1 MRISLLLLG
10 SLALVAGFTSSA
22 ARQKQQQQ
30 RPRKVWARPATRA
43 DDDEP
48 GAERTAIAR
57 RGALALG
64 AAATI
69 AALPPRA
76 RALGFKLKDNPQ
88 NLAVVGAVQGVL
100 DANPFTKE
108 RQEER
113 AKKKPSEG
121 GSIQPA
127 STTPRKSS
135 KDIMDE
141 INRKRNGPNAP
152 RPAPGL

>member
-10 SLALVAGFTSSA
+10 SLALVAGTSSA

-30 RPRKVWARPATRA
+30 RPRKVWARPAA
-43 DDDEP
+43 
-48 GAERTAIAR
+48 RTTTGPAGGRRSRAR
-57 RGALALG
+57 RARSRRGGDDRG
-64 AAATI
+64 AAA
-69 AALPPRA
+69 A
-76 RALGFKLKDNPQ
+76 RAPLGFELKDNPQ
-88 NLAVVGAVQGVL
+88 NLAVVGAVQACS
-100 DANPFTKE
+100 ANPFTKS
-108 RQEER
+108 
-113 AKKKPSEG
+113 AKKNAPEEAREG

>member
-1 MRISLLLLG
+1 MLCYSP
-10 SLALVAGFTSSA
+10 SA
-22 ARQKQQQQ
+22 AD
-30 RPRKVWARPATRA
+30 RA
-43 DDDEP
+43 
-48 GAERTAIAR
+48 GQ
-57 RGALALG
+57 
-64 AAATI
+64 
-69 AALPPRA
+69 PP
-76 RALGFKLKDNPQ
+76 
-88 NLAVVGAVQGVL
+88 VVGAVQGVL

>member
-10 SLALVAGFTSSA
+10 SLALVAGFTPSA
-22 ARQKQQQQ
+22 ARQQQQQQ

-43 DDDEP
+43 DDEP

-76 RALGFKLKDNPQ
+76 RALGFELKDNPQ